1 MAREEAEV
9 VVEVVVVVVVVQR
22 SGATGAD
29 VVLDD
34 DRDGA
39 FW

>member
-9 VVEVVVVVVVVQR
+9 VVEVVVVVQR

>member
-9 VVEVVVVVVVVQR
+9 VVEVVVVVVVQR